1 MGGTGTATRRGA
13 DGGGHP
19 VPAVGV
25 LVITWGLAVTALV
38 LMGLAGAPW
47 DSTQWYFVV
56 DTADALVYG
65 LVAAVVLSRRR
76 HPVAWLVALTAVGG
90 GIAAVTAQLVAL
102 WAQDAGPDALPP
114 TWSVMQGTAWI
125 PGTLAVT
132 LIVPYLVSDRATSR
146 GARAAIGGG
155 ILLIAVLLAVR
166 LTDPWPWPA
175 TGESFAPLPVR
186 DADWARLVEP
196 VQRVLLGVVV
206 VLGLGAAAHAARRRW
221 RDPAG
226 RGLGWLAIG
235 TALVAATFLP
245 LVLWAGEG
253 PAALRLFTPLTHL
266 ASQAFFPAAVLVA
279 VLRQQLWGIDLVVSR
294 ALVWWLLTGLLVAGY
309 FLTVAVLGLL
319 LPGEGALGRVL
330 ATAAPAAGIQPA
342 RGWLQRRVDRLVHG
356 EPAAGALSRVGR
368 HLGSAAGPQEAL
380 TGMAES
386 VAASFNLGSVR
397 VLDEEGEPLV
407 TVGAPAGAQPV
418 TVPLVVRQ
426 RAAGT
431 LVVTARPGERL
442 DRRARTAL
450 DEVAPVVATAVHL
463 AAVTRALR
471 ESRGRLA
478 AARDDERRALRRELH
493 DQLGPALAGIG
504 LGLAAARNM
513 LPADS
518 PTGPLLTRLRTEVD
532 ARVDEVRVLARGL
545 VPPVLAELGLVPAL
559 RELVM
564 RYEADGL
571 QVVVRADSDAS
582 APEGAPAAVPPD
594 APTTAVPADIAAASP
609 ATSTEAGAT
618 EAAAA
623 AVCDVPTDV
632 AGTVYAVVAEA
643 LRNVSRHAGAR
654 TCTVILAGLVPEA
667 GPRLTVSIEDD
678 GRGIGPAAR
687 PGVGTQSLRERA
699 ETLGGTITWQP
710 GEGGR
715 GTRIVLSVPVREDEV
730 SGRVR

>member
-1 MGGTGTATRRGA
+1 MGGTGATARWGT

-25 LVITWGLAVTALV
+25 LVVTWGLAVAALT

-76 HPVAWLVALTAVGG
+76 HPVAWLVALTALGG
-90 GIAAVTAQLVAL
+90 GVAAVTAQLVVLRAK
-102 WAQDAGPDALPP
+102 DAGPDALPP
-114 TWSVMQGTAWI
+114 TWSILQGTAWV
-125 PGTLAVT
+125 PGTLALV
-132 LIVPYLVSDRATSR
+132 LIVPYLVSERAASR
-146 GARAAIGGG
+146 AVRAAIGGG
-155 ILLIAVLLAVR
+155 ILLIVGLLAVR
-166 LTDPWPWPA
+166 LTDPWPWPEA
-175 TGESFAPLPVR
+175 AGSYAPLPVR
-186 DADWARLVEP
+186 DADWARQVEP
-196 VQRVLLGVVV
+196 VQRTLIGAVV

-221 RDPAG
+221 REPAA

-235 TALVAATFLP
+235 TALVAVTFLP
-245 LVLWAGEG
+245 LVVWEDGA
-253 PAALRLFTPLTHL
+253 PASLELFTPLTHL

-279 VLRQQLWGIDLVVSR
+279 VLRQRLWGIDLVVSR
-294 ALVWWLLTGLLVAGY
+294 ALVWWLLTGTIVAGY
-309 FLTVAVLGLL
+309 FGTVAVLGLL

-330 ATAAPAAGIQPA
+330 ATAATAAGIQPA

-356 EPAAGALSRVGR
+356 EAAAGAIGRVGR

-386 VAASFNLGSVR
+386 MAASFNLGSVR
-397 VLDEEGEPLV
+397 VLDEDGETLAAL
-407 TVGAPAGAQPV
+407 GDPAGAQPV

-450 DEVAPVVATAVHL
+450 DEVAPIVATAVHL

-504 LGLAAARNM
+504 LGLAAARNL
-513 LPADS
+513 LPDDS
-518 PTGPLLTRLRTEVD
+518 PAGPLLTRLRAEVD

-545 VPPVLAELGLVPAL
+545 VPPVLAELGLVPAV

-571 QVVVRADSDAS
+571 QVVVHADA
-582 APEGAPAAVPPD
+582 EGAGAEGPGAAVRD
-594 APTTAVPADIAAASP
+594 VPQ
-609 ATSTEAGAT
+609 EVAGA
-618 EAAAA
+618 
-623 AVCDVPTDV
+623 
-632 AGTVYAVVAEA
+632 VYAVVAEA
-643 LRNVSRHAGAR
+643 LRNVSRHARAR
-654 TCTVILAGLVPEA
+654 TCTVTLAGLAPGT
-667 GPRLTVSIEDD
+667 GPRLTVSVEDD
-678 GRGIGPAAR
+678 GRGMGPGVRA
-687 PGVGTQSLRERA
+687 GVGTQSLRERA
-699 ETLGGTITWQP
+699 ETLGGTVTWQP

-715 GTRIVLSVPVREDEV
+715 GTRVVLDVPLAGDGEREEEV
-730 SGRVR
+730 IRRVL